1 MNKIVKNGNTCSY
14 TAVALTEKW
23 WKEDNS
29 YSVCVT
35 KIKKKLL
42 ILVNNY
48 LILLRKGIEME
59 EISASYCVYVKVTC
73 EDGQWVSDIAKK
85 EEYQENYLY
94 YEFFKDTCIKRYK
107 RVILMDK
114 VTIIEELCLN
124 LSFSQVHLPQ
134 LKEKYN

>member
-1 MNKIVKNGNTCSY
+1 
-14 TAVALTEKW
+14 
-23 WKEDNS
+23 
-29 YSVCVT
+29 
-35 KIKKKLL
+35 
-42 ILVNNY
+42 
-48 LILLRKGIEME
+48 ME

-73 EDGQWVSDIAKK
+73 EDGQRVSDIAKK